1 VVRVREADDHE
12 FDQVGQLTVDAYLE
26 VFGHDGLHGYE
37 HELRDVTSRASAG
50 TVLVAVD
57 DEERLVGAV
66 AYVPGPGTQMSEF
79 DDEDAAGIRML
90 AVDPAR
96 QGRGAGRRLVD
107 ACVAL
112 ARGQGK
118 RRVLLH
124 STDAMAVARALY
136 EQMGFRRAPERDHL
150 VSSEDMGG
158 AEPLLLMAYEL
169 VL

>member
-1 VVRVREADDHE
+1 MVRVREADGDE
-12 FDQVGQLTVDAYLE
+12 FDRVGQLTVDAYLE
-26 VFGHDGLHGYE
+26 IFGHDGLHGYE
-37 HELRDVTSRASAG
+37 HELRDVTARASAG

-57 DEERLVGAV
+57 EQERLVGAV

-79 DDEDAAGIRML
+79 ADDDAAGIRML

-96 QGRGAGRRLVD
+96 QHHGAGRCLVD

-112 ARGQGK
+112 AREEGK

-124 STDAMAVARALY
+124 STDAMAIARALY
-136 EQMGFRRAPERDHL
+136 ERMGFRRDPERDHL
-150 VSSEDMGG
+150 VSAEDMG
-158 AEPLLLMAYEL
+158 ADEPLLLMAYEL